1 MDVRSGGGSD
11 PTRPRGGG
19 AHVGHRVE
27 GVPAAPQGP
36 ADARHD
42 DLPAAR
48 AAGGLRLRGQL
59 RRVEGAHRGGGARG
73 ADGRAGASTPA
84 RRDRDADR
92 RHGRRCREQPPERGG
107 GRRGGGGPHGAPGPR
122 GRIRAVLRPGQGPA
136 PGGDGHPEGP
146 GPVQPRPRDLG
157 RDGSGDHRADPGVRG
172 DGGHVARRG
181 PGAAG
186 RDRGTA
192 GRDAVPGPRRL
203 RGQGRPVLRGGDRRH
218 GHRGGRGT
226 GPVRRALPGIRPDLR
241 PGGTA
246 VPVRDPGDRRAHLDG
261 LGEPGAGHPA
271 RDHDL
276 APPGA
281 AVRDGVPAAVDGA
294 GGAVDRLR
302 TAPHLLHPDRPG
314 RDGARRPPGVAV
326 VPAGHAGGPGPGG
339 VRALGG
345 PVPEGPR
352 PLGPEAEGQGGRA
365 GGPGSVSGDWGVR
378 DLEVRYGNRVA
389 LSGVSLEVRT
399 GEVAAVV
406 GGDGAGKTSLLRALA
421 GAVRPTG
428 GTVERPGELQV
439 GYVSAG
445 PGVYGDL
452 TCDENLAFAGS
463 AYGLSGRD
471 VAERADALLR
481 RTGLGE
487 ARGRLVAQL
496 SGGMRQKLALAVG
509 LLHRPELLVLD
520 EPTTGVDPVSRADLW
535 RLISSAAADGAA
547 VLFATTYLDEAE
559 RAGEVLALDAGTTLA
574 RGTPEDVV
582 RRMT

>member
-92 RHGRRCREQPPERGG
+92 RHGRRCREHPPERGG

-122 GRIRAVLRPGQGPA
+122 GRIRAVLRPGRGHGVRPGQGPA

-157 RDGSGDHRADPGVRG
+157 RDGSGDHRADPGV
-172 DGGHVARRG
+172 
-181 PGAAG
+181 
-186 RDRGTA
+186 
-192 GRDAVPGPRRL
+192 
-203 RGQGRPVLRGGDRRH
+203 
-218 GHRGGRGT
+218 RGT

-421 GAVRPTG
+421 GAVRPTA

-481 RTGLGE
+481 RTGLVE

-535 RLISSAAADGAA
+535 RLISGAAAAGAA
-547 VLFATTYLDEAE
+547 VVFSTTYLDEAE
-559 RAGEVLALDAGTTLA
+559 RAGEVLALDEWRTLA
-574 RGTPEDVV
+574 SGPPEWV
-582 RRMT
+582 